1 MTNMNDNVIAL
12 LQDQKSFEEAIV
24 NKLTSLMGKISNSVI
39 KLMIQVMI
47 LDSMKHATIL
57 QAIMDL
63 NRGIMLSNTD
73 KQMLKDK
80 LEDHISE
87 EGEMLQKIHALS
99 ETIKDTNIQTI
110 LQQISLEEE
119 RHHTGLKQL
128 FSLLDK
134 VEIITEDEWWDY
146 MNQWANFST

>member
-1 MTNMNDNVIAL
+1 MTNMNDNVRAL

-24 NKLTSLMGKISNSVI
+24 NNLTSLMGKISNSVI

-63 NRGIMLSNTD
+63 NRGIMLSNAD

-80 LEDHISE
+80 LENHISE

-146 MNQWANFST
+146 MNKWANFST

>member
-1 MTNMNDNVIAL
+1 MSNMNDNVITL
-12 LQDQKSFEEAIV
+12 LQDQKNFEETIV
-24 NKLTSLMGKISNSVI
+24 DKLTSLMSKISNSVI

-63 NRGIMLSNTD
+63 NRGIILSNTD

-80 LEDHISE
+80 LESHISE
-87 EGEMLQKIHALS
+87 EGEMLQKIHSLS

>member
-24 NKLTSLMGKISNSVI
+24 DKLTSLMSKISNSVI

-57 QAIMDL
+57 QALMDL
-63 NRGIMLSNTD
+63 NRGIMLSNAD

-80 LEDHISE
+80 LESHISE

-99 ETIKDTNIQTI
+99 ESIKDINIQTI

-119 RHHTGLKQL
+119 RHHTGLTQL

>member
-1 MTNMNDNVIAL
+1 MSTMNDNVITL
-12 LQDQKSFEEAIV
+12 LQDQKNFEEAIV
-24 NKLTSLMGKISNSVI
+24 DNLTSLMGKISNSVI

-57 QAIMDL
+57 QAVMDL

-73 KQMLKDK
+73 KQMLKDT
-80 LEDHISE
+80 LGSHISE
-87 EGEMLQKIHALS
+87 EGEMLQKIHSLS
-99 ETIKDTNIQTI
+99 ETIKDPNIQSI